1 MSSFALVFALIVY
14 IKINPLQFIIK
25 QTVACTLVAALLAT
39 NLQAQQ
45 KKIQVLTVP
54 GSSQYCK
61 IDPTGI
67 SVLPSGRFVSPAG
80 NTIRITNDPFGMA
93 VSPDGKKAVTL
104 HNGVFTIID
113 LVTLHDTRVPGYENK
128 INSPLTHEPLNTSA
142 FTNDSVKN
150 NIIPSALPQGS
161 FLGVAFASDSKTV
174 YLSGGDNGAV
184 IVYDIEKLQRID
196 SISLNGKVN
205 GIGFDDSFTSDLLL
219 NETNNELLILDRG
232 NFRLVRYNIIDKKIT
247 ASIPAG
253 RQPFGLALSEDKK
266 TAFIANV
273 GVYSYPLVV
282 GMTKENHD
290 SMMISHHPYGDNT
303 KESINGTTIEGKKI
317 PGVGSPHS
325 PEAMSVFTIDLITN
339 KVIDKFKT
347 GFQVGEMIEGAE
359 VVGGASPNSI
369 AVGKQFAY
377 VTNATNDNISII
389 DYKKHKILGHIQIAA
404 DKRID
409 KFRGLLP
416 FGITISKDEK
426 TLYVA
431 LLGFNA
437 VAVIDVA
444 TKTTRGLIPTGWGPT
459 RVQLS
464 KDEKELYI
472 ITCRGLGAG
481 PNGGDGFVAPPQGT
495 YIGDIQLGSFQKVM
509 MPSAKELADYTKQT
523 ISNTFVSTEVLD
535 NIKNPLPVLP
545 GLHESPIKYI
555 VYITK
560 ENRSYDEVFGQL
572 KNAKGDT
579 TLARFGVNCE
589 FTLPDSLR
597 AKYAH
602 LKVTPNQHKA
612 AKQFSFSD
620 NFYCDSDASIHG
632 HHWMVGVIP
641 NEWVEANS
649 SVDKTANFFSKAPGR
664 RFPGSTGS
672 IDPEDYGEIGG
683 MWEALERKKV
693 NFYNFGEAN
702 ETAHVREEWMD
713 TATGAG
719 HGVMVPMQ
727 KALFTRTSHNYA
739 GFNMNI
745 PDQFRMNQ
753 FENEFTKMWIKG
765 KKPMPSLIAM
775 QVPNDHTAGARPED
789 GYYFP
794 QSFVADND
802 LAVGRILHF
811 LSRTKYWKNMLV
823 IITEDDPQG
832 GVDHIDAHRS
842 ILMMAGPYVKKGYVS
857 HTHANF
863 GSILKTI
870 YNILGVKYV
879 NQYDVTASLLQDFF
893 TDKPDYTPYTLE
905 LHDPRVFDLEKA
917 MKKYKRSVDWR
928 KVMQG
933 PDMDDEDDMRK
944 NHYKQTK
951 GK

>member
-1 MSSFALVFALIVY
+1 MKKPIILSCVF
-14 IKINPLQFIIK
+14 
-25 QTVACTLVAALLAT
+25 LLALSVVAQKQV
-39 NLQAQQ
+39 NILQ
-45 KKIQVLTVP
+45 VP
-54 GSSQYCK
+54 GVDQFCSINEK
-61 IDPTGI
+61 GF
-67 SVLPSGRFVSPAG
+67 SVLPSGRLVKPAG
-80 NTIRITNDPFGMA
+80 DFIRITNDPFGMA
-93 VSPDGKKAVTL
+93 ISPDGKKAVTL

-113 LVTLHDTRVPGYENK
+113 LITLKDTRVPGYNNELT
-128 INSPLTHEPLNTSA
+128 SPLAHEPLNESP
-142 FTNDSVKN
+142 FKRDSLQNK
-150 NIIPSALPQGS
+150 IIPTALTEGS
-161 FLGVAFASDSKTV
+161 FLGVAFAPDSKTV

-196 SISLNGKVN
+196 SISLNGK
-205 GIGFDDSFTSDLLL
+205 IGKKDYDDSFTSDLLL
-219 NETNNELLILDRG
+219 NEANNELLILDRG
-232 NFRLVRYNIIDKKIT
+232 NFRLLRYDISNKKFT

-253 RQPFGLALSEDKK
+253 RQPFGLALSADKK
-266 TAFIANV
+266 IAFVANV
-273 GVYSYPLVV
+273 GMYSYPLVK
-282 GMTKENHD
+282 GMNRDNYD
-290 SMMISHHPYGDNT
+290 SMMISHHPYGNNT
-303 KESINGTTIEGKKI
+303 KESIEGTMVEGKQI

-325 PEAMSVFTIDLITN
+325 PDAMSVFTIDLSTN
-339 KVIDKFKT
+339 KITGKFKT
-347 GFQVGEMIEGAE
+347 GFQLGEMIEEAE

-369 AVGKQFAY
+369 AVGKRFAY

-389 DYKKHKILGHIQIAA
+389 DYKSNKITGHIQIKV

-409 KFRGLLP
+409 KYRGLLP
-416 FGITISKDEK
+416 FGITLSKDEK

-437 VAVIDVA
+437 IAVIDVP

-464 KDEKELYI
+464 KDEKEIYI

-481 PNGGDGFVAPPQGT
+481 PNGGAGFNAPPQGT

-509 MPSAKELADYTKQT
+509 MPSAVELTDYTKQT
-523 ISNTFVSTEVLD
+523 LANTFVSAPVKD
-535 NIKNPLPVLP
+535 DIKNPLPALP
-545 GLHESPIKYI
+545 GLRNSPIKYI

-560 ENRSYDEVFGQL
+560 ENRTYDEVMGQL
-572 KNAKGDT
+572 GSGKGDS

-589 FTLPDSLR
+589 YMLPDSLR
-597 AKYAH
+597 SKYPN
-602 LKVTPNQHKA
+602 LKVSPNHHKA

-649 SVDKTANFFSKAPGR
+649 SVNKTAKVFSKAPGR

-683 MWEALERKKV
+683 MWEALERKEI

-702 ETAHVREEWMD
+702 ETAHVREEWSD

-719 HGVMVPMQ
+719 HAVMVPMQ

-753 FENEFTKMWIKG
+753 FEEEFTKRWIKG
-765 KKPMPSLIAM
+765 KRQMPSLITV
-775 QVPNDHTAGARPED
+775 QVPNDHGAGARPED
-789 GYYFP
+789 GYYSP

-802 LAVGRILHF
+802 LAIGRMLHF

-832 GVDHIDAHRS
+832 GVDHVDAHRS

-870 YNILGVKYV
+870 YNILGVPYV

-893 TDKPDYTPYTLE
+893 TSEPDYTPYTLE
-905 LHDPRVFDLEKA
+905 KHDERIFDIEKA
-917 MKKYKRSVDWR
+917 MKKYNHPIDWR
-928 KVMQG
+928 KIMKG
-933 PDMDDEDDMRK
+933 PEMDDEDDMRK
-944 NHYKQTK
+944 IHYKK
-951 GK
+951 SKEN